1 MVETEVNTGK
11 RYISSSKVEPPQ
23 KSVAK
28 GILVRR
34 PEYGKY
40 GGGDIPLTCVEDSS
54 SLGASLIKSPLVD
67 V

>member
-1 MVETEVNTGK
+1 M
-11 RYISSSKVEPPQ
+11 SASKVEPPQ